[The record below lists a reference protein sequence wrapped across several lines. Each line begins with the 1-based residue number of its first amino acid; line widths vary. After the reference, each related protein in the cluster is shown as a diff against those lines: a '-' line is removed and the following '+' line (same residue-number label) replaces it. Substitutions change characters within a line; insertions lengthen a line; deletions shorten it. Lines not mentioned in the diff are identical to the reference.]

1 MIMNIKE
8 IYDLSIPTEESPSE
22 PLALNVTHKD
32 HKELAQS
39 LADFLGCSVE
49 DFPEGLG
56 YANDDVKM
64 NAHTGTH
71 LDAPWHYF
79 PTSEGIKAKTIDEVP
94 LEWCIGEGVVLD
106 MRHKPTGAL
115 ITVDDLQQALDK
127 IDYNLKKGD
136 IVFIQTGADK
146 YWGTKEYFDKGC
158 GMGYEATI
166 WLVDL
171 GVRVMGIDAWGWDRP
186 FWAIKEE
193 FQKTKNREILW
204 GAHRAGRDREYCH
217 IEKLAN
223 LDKLP
228 KPYGFTTCCFP
239 VKFTGGSAGWCRV
252 VAWYN

>member
-1 MIMNIKE
+1 MNIKE

-22 PLALNVTHKD
+22 PLALNVTHKG
-32 HKELAQS
+32 HKESAQS

-79 PTSEGIKAKTIDEVP
+79 PTSEGIKAKTIDEIP

-158 GMGYEATI
+158 GMGYESTI

-186 FWAIKEE
+186 FWAIKEA

-239 VKFTGGSAGWCRV
+239 VKFAGGSAGWCRV